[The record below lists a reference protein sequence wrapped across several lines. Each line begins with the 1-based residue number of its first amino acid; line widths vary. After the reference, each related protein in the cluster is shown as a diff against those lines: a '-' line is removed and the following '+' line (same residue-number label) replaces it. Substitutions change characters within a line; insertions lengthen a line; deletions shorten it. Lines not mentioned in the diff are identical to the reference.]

1 MNSHKKRQR
10 KGLLFIRLI
19 TKMNQQKIANIGLI
33 IALVA
38 AACLIGFYRH
48 GENKRWTDLNVVEET
63 TVQDVVI
70 D

>member
-1 MNSHKKRQR
+1 MK
-10 KGLLFIRLI
+10 
-19 TKMNQQKIANIGLI
+19 QQKIANIGLI

-48 GENKRWTDLNVVEET
+48 GENKRWADLDVVEET
-63 TVQDVVI
+63 VVVEDVVI